1 MFRLLLKH
9 DWKSIRGILG
19 LLCLICLG
27 AGFAGGFA
35 LRLLI
40 ISATQAE
47 ESAFQMLMSMLS
59 VMVCYIAIVI
69 CAAGTLFF
77 CIWRFYKSRYSDEGY
92 MTFTLPVSTHQI
104 LLSSL
109 TSTLLAMLC
118 AVAAVLLSLTT
129 AFCIGMTAVDS
140 FFADAAREIPLILE
154 EFKAAFRQERGM
166 FLTLLAYTPTA
177 ALAEVLIMML
187 CVTVGSVAVR
197 KLKVLA
203 AIGVY
208 YGINVVISGIT
219 TTIMFLGG
227 VTATSGHQLL
237 NHIWGYDFDGAS
249 RTVDVHIRTLRQKLG
264 DSGECIETVR
274 GVGYKIAEG

>member
-237 NHIWGYDFDGAS
+237 NHIFLYPTILMAALGIGSYFLMHHLAN
-249 RTVDVHIRTLRQKLG
+249 RKLNLP
-264 DSGECIETVR
+264 
-274 GVGYKIAEG
+274 